1 MRRLL
6 RRRPALGMAL
16 LSSVSTAVGIVIVL
30 AIDWFPVQ
38 ASTAAPQIDTLWDV
52 LMIASVPVFV
62 LVMAVALYSV
72 FAFRAQ
78 PGDLSDGEPIHGN
91 TRLEVIWVTI
101 PFIMVSALAVYGWIV
116 LDDIEAKQTDP
127 LIVNVTGQ
135 QFAWRFDYP
144 DEGEVKSTQLV
155 LPKDRDVEF
164 RVNTDDVLH
173 DFWVPEFRLKTDA
186 VPGLTTKIRLKPSRI
201 GEYDV
206 VCAELCGIGHST
218 MRSGVRV
225 VTPEDFDAWI
235 ASEQQSETDGGA
247 AAAGG
252 DEAAAG
258 KQLFTETGCNA
269 CHTLAD
275 AESASA
281 IGPGLDDLAANA
293 ETRGTQNEQSPEEY
307 VKTSIEDPGAFIV
320 PDFND
325 GVMPGDYGEQL
336 SPEELDT
343 LVKYLLGVSGE
354 EKP

>member
-1 MRRLL
+1 MGRLL
-6 RRRPALGMAL
+6 RKRPALGMAL
-16 LSSVSTAVGIVIVL
+16 LSGVSTAVGIVIVL

-38 ASTAAPQIDTLWDV
+38 ASTASPQIDTLWDV

-72 FAFRAQ
+72 FAFRAE

-144 DEGEVKSTQLV
+144 DEGKVKSTELV
-155 LPKDRDVEF
+155 LPEDRDVEF

-206 VCAELCGIGHST
+206 VCAELCGLGHAT
-218 MRSGVRV
+218 MRSAVRV

-235 ASEQQSETDGGA
+235 AKEQQSETDGGA

-281 IGPGLDDLAANA
+281 IGPGLDELSADA
-293 ETRGTQNEQSPEEY
+293 EKYGEQNDQSPEEY
-307 VKTSIEDPGAFIV
+307 VKTSITEPDAFLV
-320 PDFND
+320 PDFNA
-325 GVMPGDYGEQL
+325 GIMPADYAEQL

-343 LVKYLLGVSGE
+343 LVKYLLSVSGE

>member
-1 MRRLL
+1 
-6 RRRPALGMAL
+6 MAL
-16 LSSVSTAVGIVIVL
+16 LSGVSTAVGIVIVL
-30 AIDWFPVQ
+30 AIDWFPAQ

-206 VCAELCGIGHST
+206 VCAELCGLGHST
-218 MRSGVRV
+218 MRAAVRV

-235 ASEQQSETDGGA
+235 AKEQKSETDGGA

-252 DEAAAG
+252 DEAEREHERDRLRDRRPVPARRPELGAQRHPASPPPTLRRYPTKPPIAAAPPSSSELCSSVSQSRNSPLG
-258 KQLFTETGCNA
+258 TTSTVWRMVECPRPHSSAQT
-269 CHTLAD
+269 TL
-275 AESASA
+275 
-281 IGPGLDDLAANA
+281 
-293 ETRGTQNEQSPEEY
+293 
-307 VKTSIEDPGAFIV
+307 
-320 PDFND
+320 
-325 GVMPGDYGEQL
+325 
-336 SPEELDT
+336 
-343 LVKYLLGVSGE
+343 
-354 EKP
+354 

>member
-6 RRRPALGMAL
+6 RKRPALGMAL
-16 LSSVSTAVGIVIVL
+16 LSGVSTIVGIVIVL
-30 AIDWFPVQ
+30 AIDWFPTQ
-38 ASTAAPQIDTLWDV
+38 ASTASTQIDTLWDV

-62 LVMAVALYSV
+62 LVMSVALYSV

-78 PGDLSDGEPIHGN
+78 PGDMSDGAPIHGN

-127 LIVNVTGQ
+127 LIVNVNGQ

-144 DEGEVKSTQLV
+144 DDGKVKSTQLM
-155 LPKDRDVEF
+155 LPLNRDVEF
-164 RVNTDDVLH
+164 RVKTDDVLH

-186 VPGLTTKIRLKPSRI
+186 VPGLTTKIRVTPNKLGSF
-201 GEYDV
+201 DV

-218 MRSGVRV
+218 MRSAVTV
-225 VTPEDFDAWI
+225 VEPADFDAWI
-235 ASEQQSETDGGA
+235 AKEQETETDGGA

-258 KQLFTETGCNA
+258 KQLFTDTGCNA

-275 AESASA
+275 AESTSA
-281 IGPGLDDLAANA
+281 IGPGLDELTADA
-293 ETRGTQNEQSPEEY
+293 EKYGGQNDQSPEEY
-307 VKTSIEDPGAFIV
+307 VSSSITDPDAFLV
-320 PDFND
+320 PDFNK
-325 GVMPGDYGEQL
+325 GIMPGDYEQQI

-343 LVKYLLGVSGE
+343 LVKYLLSVSGGDE
-354 EKP
+354 Q

>member
-6 RRRPALGMAL
+6 RKRPALGMAL
-16 LSSVSTAVGIVIVL
+16 LSGVSTAVGIVIVL
-30 AIDWFPVQ
+30 VIDWFPAQ
-38 ASTAAPQIDTLWDV
+38 ASTASPQIDTLWDV
-52 LMIASVPVFV
+52 LMIASVPIFV
-62 LVMAVALYSV
+62 LVMSVALYSV
-72 FAFRAQ
+72 FAFRAE

-144 DEGEVKSTQLV
+144 DEGKVKSTQLM

-218 MRSGVRV
+218 MRAAVRV

-235 ASEQQSETDGGA
+235 AKEQQSEGDGGA

-252 DEAAAG
+252 DEAGAG
-258 KQLFTETGCNA
+258 RQLFTDTGCNR

-275 AESASA
+275 AESTSA
-281 IGPGLDDLAANA
+281 VGPGLDDLTANA
-293 ETRGTQNEQSPEEY
+293 TAYGKEAKQSPEEY
-307 VKTSIEDPGAFIV
+307 VKTSIEDPGAFVV
-320 PDFND
+320 PEFED
-325 GVMPGDYGEQL
+325 GIMPADYAEQL
-336 SPEELDT
+336 SPEEIDT
-343 LVKYLLGVSGE
+343 LAKYLLSVSSQD
-354 EKP
+354 KP